1 MLKKLK
7 INDEDIKDDPYLEK
21 CELLQTHLK
30 RVWRD
35 LKSLNKAMKPIKIY
49 SE

>member
-21 CELLQTHLK
+21 CDLLRIHLK
-30 RVWRD
+30 RV
-35 LKSLNKAMKPIKIY
+35 
-49 SE
+49 